1 MPIFSRSRQRPTRPR
16 PVSISGLW
24 LRTHAKGAPAGA
36 ERYTRVTD
44 VDAAEGVMQAAFALA
59 AHRRFPADRDRR
71 EVTNVVTELMARYS
85 PKGLRSIDAETL
97 IREALGEQVSTAG
110 IDERSR
116 ILTWALFTPDLLAQS
131 KLSDDELDD
140 LLCAAE
146 ETAIGQGL
154 TLERPA

>member
-24 LRTHAKGAPAGA
+24 LRAHAKGDPAGA
-36 ERYTRVTD
+36 KRYARVTD
-44 VDAAEGVMQAAFALA
+44 VDAAEGVMRAAFALA
-59 AHRRFPADRDRR
+59 AHRRFPVGRGPR
-71 EVTNVVTELMARYS
+71 EVATVVADLMARYS
-85 PKGLRSIDAETL
+85 PKGLRSIDAEAL

-116 ILTWALFTPDLLAQS
+116 ILTRALFTPDLLAQS
-131 KLSDDELDD
+131 NLSDDQLDD

-146 ETAIGQGL
+146 EAAIGQGL